1 MVKAM
6 KPSSPVAASADPER
20 FRLFVANVTDYAL
33 YMLNPEGLVISW
45 NAGARRFKGYPADE
59 IIGQHF
65 SRFYTEEDKA
75 ADLPA
80 RALQT
85 ALTEGKFEDEG
96 WRVRKDGT
104 RFWASVVIEPIR
116 DHNGALVG
124 FGKIARDITERKK
137 AAEAL
142 LGSEEQFRLLVQ
154 SVIDYAIYMLSPEG
168 LITNWNAGARR
179 IKGYG
184 HDEVIGTHFSRFYT
198 EEDKIK
204 GLPASALAV
213 AAEQGRFE
221 GEGWRVRKDGSRFRA
236 HVIIDPIKNALGEL
250 MGYAKITR
258 DITERQE
265 AAASLERAK
274 EALFQSQKLEAIGQL
289 TGGISHDFNNLL
301 SVIVNGIELLVRE
314 EQTPASV
321 KILES
326 MQRAAQR
333 GATLTQQ
340 LLAFARKQS
349 LKQEKHN
356 LNRLIGS
363 FEAVLRRA
371 SKGSIGFV
379 LKLDPLLPPA
389 IVNASQFEAAL
400 LNLVVNARD
409 ATPDGGTITL
419 STGQVRLRDHE
430 VNGLPAGPYVVI
442 SITDTGLGMAPEVA
456 ARAVEPFFTTKEVGK
471 GTGLGLSQV
480 YGTIKQFGG
489 DIKIET
495 AMDAGTAISLFLP
508 AQQHDE
514 QESLAPGPETGSEKA
529 LVVDDQPDVLDMA
542 IELFRSMGYE
552 VLAANNGQDAL
563 DILERN
569 PEVDVLFSDI
579 VMPGMNGIDLGQR
592 ARDLVPGI
600 KVILASGYTQIS
612 EPERERMEAFKFIK
626 KPYRISEIAKVLRT
640 AG

>member
-419 STGQVRLRDHE
+419 STKQVRLRDHE
-430 VNGLPAGPYVVI
+430 VNGLPAGPYVEI
-442 SITDTGLGMAPEVA
+442 SIRDTGLGMSPEVA

-495 AMDAGTAISLFLP
+495 AIGAGTAISLFLP

-514 QESLAPGPETGSEKA
+514 QENSAPGPETGSEKA

-569 PEVDVLFSDI
+569 PEVNVLFSDI

-612 EPERERMEAFKFIK
+612 ETERERMEAFKFIK

>member
-1 MVKAM
+1 ME
-6 KPSSPVAASADPER
+6 PSSPVTASDDPER

-33 YMLNPEGLVISW
+33 YMLSPEGFVTSW
-45 NAGARRFKGYPADE
+45 NAGAQRFKGYPADE

-75 ADLPA
+75 ADLPS

-85 ALTEGKFEDEG
+85 AFTEGKFEDEG
-96 WRVRKDGT
+96 WRVRKDGS
-104 RFWASVVIEPIR
+104 RFW
-116 DHNGALVG
+116 
-124 FGKIARDITERKK
+124 
-137 AAEAL
+137 
-142 LGSEEQFRLLVQ
+142 
-154 SVIDYAIYMLSPEG
+154 
-168 LITNWNAGARR
+168 
-179 IKGYG
+179 
-184 HDEVIGTHFSRFYT
+184 
-198 EEDKIK
+198 
-204 GLPASALAV
+204 
-213 AAEQGRFE
+213 
-221 GEGWRVRKDGSRFRA
+221 A

-289 TGGISHDFNNLL
+289 TGGIAHDFNNLL
-301 SVIVNGIELLVRE
+301 SVIVNGVEILVRE
-314 EQTPASV
+314 NQSPTSV

-340 LLAFARKQS
+340 LLAFARKQP
-349 LKQEKHN
+349 LKQEKHD

-379 LKLDPLLPPA
+379 LKLDPHLPPA

-419 STGQVRLRDHE
+419 STGQAELHNHE
-430 VNGLPAGPYVVI
+430 VNGLPAGRYVEI
-442 SITDTGLGMAPEVA
+442 SIRDTGMGMSAEVA
-456 ARAVEPFFTTKEVGK
+456 ARAVEPFFTTKEIGK

-495 AMDAGTAISLFLP
+495 AIGAGTAISLFLP
-508 AQQHDE
+508 AQEYDE
-514 QESLAPGPETGSEKA
+514 QENSAPGPETGSEKA

-542 IELFRSMGYE
+542 IELFRSIGYE

-569 PEVDVLFSDI
+569 PEIAVLFSDI
-579 VMPGMNGIDLGQR
+579 VMPGMNGIDLAQR
-592 ARDLVPGI
+592 ARGLVPDI
-600 KVILASGYTQIS
+600 KVILVSGYIQVS

-626 KPYRISEIAKVLRT
+626 KPYRMSEIAKVLRM
-640 AG
+640 AN